1 MFSVLKNNFKLEL
14 VKFTYF
20 YLSHGNHRGLPKNKY
35 HNNAGKDEKI
45 APIIKRSSKLAIP
58 ALLNAI
64 IKRNPTIQ
72 KR

>member
-45 APIIKRSSKLAIP
+45 APTIKSKSKSASALFNPIIKI
-58 ALLNAI
+58 
-64 IKRNPTIQ
+64 NPTIQ